1 MTLRFNKVVSAEE
14 ALSEIRDGSVVA
26 ISGFNIATTPEF
38 LIVKLWELYER
49 TGHPKGLFILT
60 DTLPAVP
67 ERGLDFLGRKI
78 HESRDSDF
86 IRGMLLTY
94 LGWAPWLQKLTVEN
108 AIEMY
113 TWSIGTASWWFRE
126 IACGRPGLVTRVGLG
141 TFLDP
146 RQDGCYLN
154 DLARERKTCRNKLI
168 EINGEE
174 YLLYEAPKPD
184 AALIRATTSDE
195 IGNLSMEREGIFGTV
210 LGISQAAKSNGGI
223 VIAQVERLAKYGS
236 IKPKEV
242 HVPAPLVD
250 FVVQSPPEYH
260 WQTCSIHY
268 DPRISGEVIPP
279 KLSDR
284 SVLEMSDRKV
294 IARRVALEL
303 VKLASEKGRPIF
315 VNFGIGIPA
324 LVPAVI
330 EEEGLSELLLTSI
343 EAGPLGGIALT
354 EADFGVA
361 IGPFAIIQMPDMF
374 ANYEGGVIDAS
385 SLGFMQVDSDGNVNP
400 SFIPGRITGPG
411 GFPVI
416 AAGSPRLYFAGGFTA
431 GKRKISAVNGALRI
445 ELDGEVIK
453 FVKKVY
459 KIAFNGAIARKEGRE
474 ALYITERA
482 VFRLSDGLVL
492 EEIAPGV
499 DLDKDVLSKME
510 FQPKVSSK
518 LEEMDS
524 RIFREGRMNLRDE
537 IVKI

>member
-1 MTLRFNKVVSAEE
+1 MQLVLNKVVNVEE

-26 ISGFNIATTPEF
+26 ISGFNIATTPEY

-49 TGHPKGLFILT
+49 TGHPKSLFIVT

-67 ERGLDFLGRKI
+67 ERGLDYVGRKM
-78 HESRDSDF
+78 HESRDYEF
-86 IRGMLLTY
+86 VRGMLLTY
-94 LGWAPWLQKLTVEN
+94 LGWAPWLQRLTEIN

-113 TWSIGTASWWFRE
+113 TWPIGTASWWFRE
-126 IACGRPGLVTRVGLG
+126 VACGRPGVLTRVGLG

-154 DLARERKTCRNKLI
+154 DLARERKTCRSRVL
-168 EINGEE
+168 EINCEE
-174 YLLYEAPKPD
+174 YLLYEAPKPNV
-184 AALIRATTSDE
+184 ALIRATTSDE

-210 LGISQAAKSNGGI
+210 LGISQAAKSNRGI
-223 VIAQVERLAKYGS
+223 VIAQVERLAKFGS
-236 IKPKEV
+236 IKPKDV

-250 FVVQSPPEYH
+250 YVVQSPPEFH

-268 DPRISGEVIPP
+268 DPRISGEIVPP
-279 KLSDR
+279 DLTGQAS
-284 SVLEMSDRKV
+284 LEMSERKV

-303 VKLASEKGRPIF
+303 VRLAKEKGRSLF

-330 EEEGLSELLLTSI
+330 QEEGLSELLLTSI
-343 EAGPLGGIALT
+343 EAGPVGGVSLT
-354 EADFGVA
+354 EADFGAA

-374 ANYEGGVIDAS
+374 ANYEGGAIDAS
-385 SLGFMQVDSDGNVNP
+385 SLGFMQVDIEGNVNP

-431 GKRKISAVNGALRI
+431 GKRKISVANGILRI
-445 ELDGEVIK
+445 ESDGDVIK
-453 FVKKVY
+453 FVRRVHKV
-459 KIAFNGAIARKEGRE
+459 AFNGSLARREGRE
-474 ALYITERA
+474 VLYITERA
-482 VFRLSDGLVL
+482 VFRLSDGLIL

-499 DLDKDVLSKME
+499 DLDKDVLRKME

-518 LEEMDS
+518 MEEMDR
-524 RIFREGRMNLRDE
+524 RIFREGKMGLKDE
-537 IVKI
+537 VTRA